1 MRGDRACGTCC
12 WLCDG
17 AGLLPRG
24 NAAAAAATA
33 AAATA
38 VDAAADA
45 ADAEVAGSRGRRVLP
60 CAGGAALLPRGGP
73 CAKHAALAPV
83 VTGSGRM
90 LLLSGRRVGG
100 QQFDFFKLSPDG
112 AKGPTTN
119 LQCGRIFLAI
129 RMNIVDPASG
139 SIMVQ
144 THVLGSSFRTCLDA
158 ARTKPPQAVISS
170 Y

>member
-112 AKGPTTN
+112 AKGS
-119 LQCGRIFLAI
+119 QCGTARIFLVI
-129 RMNIVDPASG
+129 RMNVSDPAYG
-139 SIMVQ
+139 STTVQ
-144 THVLGSSFRTCLDA
+144 RDVPGSSN
-158 ARTKPPQAVISS
+158 
-170 Y
+170 